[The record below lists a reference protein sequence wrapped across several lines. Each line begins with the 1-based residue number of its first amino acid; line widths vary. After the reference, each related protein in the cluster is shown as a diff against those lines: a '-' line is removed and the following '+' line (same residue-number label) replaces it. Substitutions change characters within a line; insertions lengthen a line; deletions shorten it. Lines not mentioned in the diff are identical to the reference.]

1 VSVSRRT
8 FVSRCTATLGAFS
21 LRPALSAWAE
31 PQGAAPAARPPR
43 PPVAEYDKLV
53 KLSANENPYGPSE
66 AVMKAMTDGL
76 KYAHRYAAPDGGLV
90 EAIAA
95 HHGVKPENV
104 LVGAGSGE
112 ILDVVGTTYLEGG
125 RRVLGFDPTYNS
137 VYQHATTVKSEG
149 IKLPLR
155 DDSTQ
160 DVGAL
165 VAAARTHYRDI
176 GFVYLCNPN
185 NPTGIVVRK
194 DEVKQLLD
202 GLPADVPVLIDEAY
216 HHFVTDPGYATA
228 IPYVLEGRQVVVSR
242 TFSKIAGLA
251 GMRLGYA
258 IAPKEMIE
266 HMRPHA
272 IGSINTAVRWAGV
285 AALADTETQT
295 RVRTQNAEA
304 RKSTAAA
311 LETLGYHVLPSETN
325 FFMVDIRREVVPVI
339 EAFRARGIAV
349 GRPFP
354 PMTKHLR
361 VSIGTASEMAQFL
374 DCFADLMRSPKTA
387 TGDPHA

>member
-1 VSVSRRT
+1 VSFSRRT
-8 FVSRCTATLGAFS
+8 FVARCTAALGAVT
-21 LRPALSAWAE
+21 LRPSLGAWA
-31 PQGAAPAARPPR
+31 QQAATPGGRPPR
-43 PPVAEYDKLV
+43 PSVADYDKMV

-66 AVMKAMTDGL
+66 GVMQAMVDGL
-76 KYAHRYAAPDGGLV
+76 KYAHRYGAPDGGLV

-95 HHGVKPENV
+95 HHGVKTENV

-112 ILDVVGTTYLEGG
+112 ILDVVGTTYLDGN

-155 DDSTQ
+155 PDYTQ
-160 DVGAL
+160 DIAAL
-165 VAAARTHYRDI
+165 MAAARTHYREI

-194 DEVKQLLD
+194 DEVTQMLD
-202 GLPADVPVLIDEAY
+202 GLPPDVPVLIDEAY

-228 IPYVLEGRQVVVSR
+228 IPHVLEGRQVIVSR

-258 IAPKEMIE
+258 IAPKEMVDRL
-266 HMRPHA
+266 RPHA

-285 AALADTETQT
+285 AALADTATQVQ
-295 RVRTQNAEA
+295 VRERNAET
-304 RKSTAAA
+304 RQRTTAA
-311 LETLGYHVLPSETN
+311 LEALGYRVLPSQAN
-325 FFMVDIRREVVPVI
+325 FFMVDIKREVPPVI
-339 EAFRARGIAV
+339 QAFRTRGIAV

-354 PMTKHLR
+354 PMTQHLR
-361 VSIGTASEMAQFL
+361 VSIGTADEMTGFL
-374 DCFADLMRSPKTA
+374 RAFADIMQPPKTS
-387 TGDPHA
+387 TGGHDA

>member
-1 VSVSRRT
+1 MSVSRRT
-8 FVSRCTATLGAFS
+8 FVSRCSAALGVIS
-21 LRPALSAWAE
+21 LRPTLSAWTE
-31 PQGAAPAARPPR
+31 PRGATQAARPPR
-43 PPVAEYDKLV
+43 PAAAEYDKIL

-76 KYAHRYAAPDGGLV
+76 KYAHRYGAPDGGLV

-155 DDSTQ
+155 DDYSQ

-185 NPTGIVVRK
+185 NPTGMVVRK
-194 DEVKQLLD
+194 NEVKQLLD
-202 GLPADVPVLIDEAY
+202 GLPPDVPVLIDEAY

-228 IPYVLEGRQVVVSR
+228 IPYVLEGRQIVVSR
-242 TFSKIAGLA
+242 TFSKIAALA
-251 GMRLGYA
+251 GMRLGYG
-258 IAPKEMIE
+258 IAPKEMID

-272 IGSINTAVRWAGV
+272 TGSINTAVRWAGV
-285 AALADTETQT
+285 AALADTATQT
-295 RVRTQNAEA
+295 QVRTQNAEA
-304 RKSTAAA
+304 RKTTAAA
-311 LETLGYHVLPSETN
+311 LEALGYHVLPSETN

-339 EAFRARGIAV
+339 GAFRARGIAV

-361 VSIGTASEMAQFL
+361 VSIGTAAEMSQFL
-374 DCFADLMRSPKTA
+374 DCFADLVRPQKATA
-387 TGDPHA
+387 GDAHA

>member
-1 VSVSRRT
+1 MSFSRRT
-8 FVSRCTATLGAFS
+8 FVSRCTAALGALS
-21 LRPALSAWAE
+21 LRPTLSAWGD
-31 PQGAAPAARPPR
+31 PQAATRPARPPR
-43 PPVAEYDKLV
+43 PSVADYDKLV

-66 AVMKAMTDGL
+66 VVVKAMTDGL
-76 KYAHRYAAPDGGLV
+76 KYANRYGAPDGGLV

-155 DDSTQ
+155 PDYTQ
-160 DVGAL
+160 DIGAL

-272 IGSINTAVRWAGV
+272 LGSINTAVRWAGV
-285 AALADTETQT
+285 AALADTESQM
-295 RVRTQNAEA
+295 RVRTQNAET
-304 RKSTAAA
+304 RKTTAAA
-311 LETLGYHVLPSETN
+311 LEALGYHVLPSDAN
-325 FFMVDIRREVVPVI
+325 FFMVDIGREVQPVI

-361 VSIGTASEMAQFL
+361 VSIGTAAEMSQFL
-374 DCFADLMRSPKTA
+374 DCFADLMRPQKATA
-387 TGDPHA
+387 GGPYA

>member
-1 VSVSRRT
+1 MSFSRRT
-8 FVSRCTATLGAFS
+8 FVSRCTAALGVFS
-21 LRPALSAWAE
+21 LRPALSAWGE
-31 PQGAAPAARPPR
+31 PQAATPKALLPR
-43 PPVAEYDKLV
+43 PSVADYDKLV

-66 AVMKAMTDGL
+66 VVVKAMTDGL
-76 KYAHRYAAPDGGLV
+76 KYANRYGAPDGGLV

-104 LVGAGSGE
+104 LVGAGSSE

-155 DDSTQ
+155 PDSTQ
-160 DVGAL
+160 DIGAL
-165 VAAARTHYRDI
+165 VQAARIHYRDI
-176 GFVYLCNPN
+176 GLVYLCNPN
-185 NPTGIVVRK
+185 NPTGIVVRR

-272 IGSINTAVRWAGV
+272 MGSINTAVRWAGV

-295 RVRTQNAEA
+295 RVPTQNAASRKHTPAAPEA
-304 RKSTAAA
+304 LR
-311 LETLGYHVLPSETN
+311 YHGLPS
-325 FFMVDIRREVVPVI
+325 
-339 EAFRARGIAV
+339 
-349 GRPFP
+349 
-354 PMTKHLR
+354 
-361 VSIGTASEMAQFL
+361 
-374 DCFADLMRSPKTA
+374 
-387 TGDPHA
+387 

>member
-1 VSVSRRT
+1 
-8 FVSRCTATLGAFS
+8 
-21 LRPALSAWAE
+21 
-31 PQGAAPAARPPR
+31 
-43 PPVAEYDKLV
+43 
-53 KLSANENPYGPSE
+53 
-66 AVMKAMTDGL
+66 
-76 KYAHRYAAPDGGLV
+76 
-90 EAIAA
+90 
-95 HHGVKPENV
+95 VKPENV
-104 LVGAGSGE
+104 LLGAGSGE

-125 RRVLGFDPTYNS
+125 RRVLGCDPTYNS

-155 DDSTQ
+155 ADYTQ

-165 VAAARTHYRDI
+165 VAAARAHYRDV

-185 NPTGIVVRK
+185 NPTGMVVRK
-194 DEVKQLLD
+194 DEVRQLLD

-258 IAPKEMIE
+258 IAPKEMID

-272 IGSINTAVRWAGV
+272 VSSINTAVRWAGV
-285 AALADTETQT
+285 AALADTSTQT
-295 RVRTQNAEA
+295 QVRAQNAET

-311 LETLGYHVLPSETN
+311 LEALGYHVLPSDTN
-325 FFMVDIRREVVPVI
+325 FFMVDIRREVAPVI

-349 GRPFP
+349 GRQFP

-361 VSIGTASEMAQFL
+361 VSIGTAAEMSQFL
-374 DCFADLMRSPKTA
+374 DGFADLMRSPKTA
-387 TGDPHA
+387 TGEPHA